1 MSGVDVDLW
10 KQHIRSNAA
19 LGGMSLKVASVLADR
34 FNGSGSCQLTAEEIA
49 DAAQLTCDINS
60 VRSAT
65 KRLRQRGFISITT
78 LPDSEQRGVE
88 YRPLLPQHA

>member
-34 FNGSGSCQLTAEEIA
+34 FNGSGSCQLSAEEIA
-49 DAAQLTCDINS
+49 TEAKLVCDVFSI
-60 VRSAT
+60 RKAT
-65 KRLRQRGFISITT
+65 TRLRQRGYLAITSM
-78 LPDSEQRGVE
+78 PDSERRGLL
-88 YRPLLPQHA
+88 YRPLLPPPG